1 MSDYIKTGLKIIYA
15 IIVLYWTISAIS
27 AKQVKSQEPFIKRFI
42 LYWFPIIIALA
53 LMGPGKWFGD
63 SILREKFVG
72 HTDTVG
78 LIGLTLAVMGAGFAL
93 WSRILLGKNW
103 SIAVQQKEDHELI
116 KTGPY
121 SLVRHP
127 IYSGLLL
134 LFCGHALIVGDYRAI
149 LAVLIV
155 FVSFWFKLKKE
166 EAVLTQVFGDK
177 YVQYKK
183 ETKAIIPFIL

>member
-1 MSDYIKTGLKIIYA
+1 M
-15 IIVLYWTISAIS
+15 V
-27 AKQVKSQEPFIKRFI
+27 
-42 LYWFPIIIALA
+42 ALA

-63 SILREKFVG
+63 SILREKFVE

-78 LIGLTLAVMGAGFAL
+78 LIGLTLAAIGAGFAL

-116 KTGPY
+116 KAGPY

-149 LAVLIV
+149 LAVIIV

-166 EAVLTQVFGDK
+166 ETVLTQFFGEQ
-177 YVQYKK
+177 YIQYKK
-183 ETKAIIPFIL
+183 ETRAIVPFLL